1 MIKSFKSKGIGMT
14 ILDAIEELNVDTLR
28 LHLIKNGPERKDTN
42 FTIEDYKATHN
53 EITNKLG
60 NFVNRTLKYK
70 GIETIPEGNMDTT
83 FKDKIEKCI
92 QIFRSKWKIRV

>member
-1 MIKSFKSKGIGMT
+1 MDQK
-14 ILDAIEELNVDTLR
+14 E
-28 LHLIKNGPERKDTN
+28 KDTN

-83 FKDKIEKCI
+83 FKDKIEKMYTNI
-92 QIFRSKWKIRV
+92 SSKWKN